1 MSRNVETVLVTGATG
16 LHGGAVTR
24 ALISDGR
31 HVRAFTRQA
40 TSIPSQA
47 LAQRGAELVEGDL
60 ADTASLVQ
68 AMHGVDA
75 VYAVTT
81 PFGSGPSAEIQ
92 QGERLIAAAVEAEV
106 PWFVFASVASADRAV
121 TVPHFASKWRI
132 ECALAGS
139 GLIHTVVAP
148 SYFYENLGS
157 PLDIAAEGA
166 LLLPVSPDRPL
177 QQVAVA
183 DLGMVVS
190 AMLRREE
197 EFVGTRVEVAA
208 DQPTPREMAEAI
220 ATSAG
225 RPVQFRTASLAGRS
239 GDVVEMYRFLDE
251 VGYQVDID
259 SVRQRLPEVS
269 WQSFA
274 DWTRQ
279 AIGSLA

>member
-16 LHGGAVTR
+16 LHGGAVAR

-31 HVRAFTRQA
+31 CVRAFTRQA
-40 TSIPSQA
+40 TSRPSQA
-47 LAQRGAELVEGDL
+47 LAERGAELVEGDL
-60 ADTASLVQ
+60 LDTASLAK
-68 AMHGVDA
+68 AMSGVDA

-81 PFGSGPSAEIQ
+81 PFGAGPGGEIQ
-92 QGERLIAAAVEAEV
+92 QGERLIAAALEAEV
-106 PWFVFASVASADRAV
+106 PWFVLASVASADRAV

-132 ECALAGS
+132 ECALAAS
-139 GLIHTVVAP
+139 GLTHSVVAP
-148 SYFYENLGS
+148 SYFYENIGS
-157 PLDIAAEGA
+157 PLDIAAEGE
-166 LLLPVSPDRPL
+166 LSLPVSPDRPL
-177 QQVAVA
+177 QQVAAA
-183 DLGMVVS
+183 DLGVVVS

-197 EFVGTRVEVAA
+197 EFVGARVEVAA
-208 DQPTPREMAEAI
+208 DQPTPGEMAEAI
-220 ATSAG
+220 GTSAG
-225 RPVQFRTASLAGRS
+225 RPVRYRTASLAGRS
-239 GDVVEMYRFLDE
+239 GDVVEMYRFLAE